1 MASPSY
7 LFDYFFIKHSIMF
20 PESTQPPHVDVRSF
34 DRVIEVL
41 KVIIK
46 ILVQES
52 T

>member
-1 MASPSY
+1 
-7 LFDYFFIKHSIMF
+7 MF